1 MDDFIENLYEEW
13 IDEFNLT
20 PLTTERF
27 SEFDEAIQLNQRLV
41 NNMTN
46 VRRHIMENE
55 FTNVQNIYNNNI
67 INSDQTF
74 WRDFF
79 NVVFDMNIGW
89 NNLDDDNESNIFED
103 VKVTLTQE
111 QFNTLT
117 KTKVDKDNL
126 IEYEGKDCNI
136 CMDTY
141 KVDDTII
148 KLGCNHLFHKNCI
161 KEWLCKEKITC
172 PVCRKDV
179 REYIKNNK
187 K

>member
-27 SEFDEAIQLNQRLV
+27 SDFDEAIRLNQRLV

-46 VRRHIMENE
+46 VRRRIMEGD
-55 FTNVQNIYNNNI
+55 FTNVQNIYNTRI
-67 INSDQTF
+67 HPDQTF

-79 NVVFDMNIGW
+79 NIVFDMNAGW
-89 NNLDDDNESNIFED
+89 NNLDDDSDNFED
-103 VKVTLTQE
+103 VKITLTQDE
-111 QFNTLT
+111 FNTLNK
-117 KTKVDKDNL
+117 KTVDKNNL
-126 IEYEGKDCNI
+126 IEYESKECNI

-141 KVDDTII
+141 KIDDIVI
-148 KLGCNHLFHKNCI
+148 KLGCNHLFHVNCI
-161 KEWLCKEKITC
+161 KNWLCKEKITC

-179 REYIKNNK
+179 REYIKK
-187 K
+187 